1 VGGTWRSRRASGDDV
16 SCYCTAGGD
25 AKKKTVYASELDA
38 EGRAAWWD
46 EIKDLDPEQIV
57 DVDETSTSL
66 AMTPR
71 YARAPQGERAVGYVP
86 RNYGKR
92 TTLIAALTTEG
103 IGAAMTI
110 EGAVDTVVF
119 RAYVEQCLVPTLRP
133 GQVVC
138 MDNLSSH
145 KDPAIETAISAVGC
159 RVVFLPPYSPD
170 YAPIEHAFSKI
181 KEFLRRWAA
190 RTPEA
195 LDVAIADA
203 LNTVTAEDARGWFK
217 HCGYEVSVAI

>member
-1 VGGTWRSRRASGDDV
+1 VGGPWRLRRASGDDV
-16 SCYCTAGGD
+16 SCYCTARRD
-25 AKKKTVYASELDA
+25 AKKKTVYASERDE

-66 AMTPR
+66 DMALR
-71 YARAPQGERAVGYVP
+71 YARTPQGERAVGYVP

-92 TTLIAALTTEG
+92 TTLIAALTTQG

-110 EGAVDTVVF
+110 EGAVDTAVF

-133 GQVVC
+133 GQVVLL
-138 MDNLSSH
+138 DNLSSH
-145 KDPAIETAISAVGC
+145 KDPASEAAIRAMGC

-170 YAPIEHAFSKI
+170 YAPIEHAFAKI
-181 KEFLRRWAA
+181 KELLRRRAA
-190 RTPEA
+190 RTREA
-195 LDVAIADA
+195 LDMAIGDA
-203 LNTVTAEDARGWFK
+203 LNAVTAEDARGWFK